1 MAQMTLP
8 PPPHTRTQGRAPI
21 WSSCPCVM
29 MTASILSFHWCKKL
43 VSGRIFCMP
52 RSVKLERGKH
62 KEGAVKG
69 GEGTVMSS
77 IEPKGEKGVLES

>member
-1 MAQMTLP
+1 
-8 PPPHTRTQGRAPI
+8 
-21 WSSCPCVM
+21 
-29 MTASILSFHWCKKL
+29 
-43 VSGRIFCMP
+43 MP